1 MPDGSALIVI
11 ASASGGDPA
20 FDEKPAQPAM
30 VITKAAIAKHKIMKE
45 TSGLYASPIRLVA
58 IVRVGQA
65 NNRIRRATIDPGAWF
80 EPVPSIALP

>member
-30 VITKAAIAKHKIMKE
+30 VITKAEIAKHKRMKE
-45 TSGLYASPIRLVA
+45 TRGLYASPIRLEA

-65 NNRIRRATIDPGAWF
+65 NNRIRRATIGPA
-80 EPVPSIALP
+80 PSIALP

>member
-30 VITKAAIAKHKIMKE
+30 VITKAEIAKHRIMKE
-45 TSGLYASPIRLVA
+45 TGELYASPSRLVA

-65 NNRIRRATIDPGAWF
+65 NNRIRRATIDPRACFG
-80 EPVPSIALP
+80 PVPSIALP

>member
-11 ASASGGDPA
+11 ASGGAPA

-30 VITKAAIAKHKIMKE
+30 VITNAEIAKQKIMKE
-45 TSGLYASPIRLVA
+45 TEELYESPSPLVA

-65 NNRIRRATIDPGAWF
+65 NNRIRRATIDPGACF